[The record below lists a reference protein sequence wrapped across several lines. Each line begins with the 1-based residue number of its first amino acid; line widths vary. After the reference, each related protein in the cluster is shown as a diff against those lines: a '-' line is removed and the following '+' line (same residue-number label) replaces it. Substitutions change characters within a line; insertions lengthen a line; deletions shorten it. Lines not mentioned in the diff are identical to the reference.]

1 LTHYLGQRIFEII
14 FQYQEQ
20 GDKNPVING
29 AKVIK
34 VDLMSKISLQSF
46 QSFLRLIY
54 CGSSVDQENF
64 VFRLMNILGD
74 DQLHRENI
82 SIFLTHA
89 LGQRTVTKNA
99 ECHNHSQIELM
110 LNKSALSVF
119 SNWAPQKQFHQ
130 VTDEV
135 NIKRQRD

>member
-1 LTHYLGQRIFEII
+1 
-14 FQYQEQ
+14 
-20 GDKNPVING
+20 
-29 AKVIK
+29 
-34 VDLMSKISLQSF
+34 
-46 QSFLRLIY
+46 
-54 CGSSVDQENF
+54 
-64 VFRLMNILGD
+64 MNILGD

-135 NIKRQRD
+135 NIKRQRDEIYKRELIEEEEEQCGPNNFKC